1 MKANEV
7 MSLLNI
13 TRQTLSKYVK
23 NGNIK
28 ISKLPSGR
36 YIYDDFS
43 VYSIIGTRAK
53 KHNTKIYSYARVSTN
68 AQKEQLH
75 QQTQRIYDYCL
86 SKGIVIDKQLEDIKS
101 GMSFD
106 RKNFQKLCEDI
117 IRGNVEMV
125 VIENKDRLMRFG
137 FELFEGF
144 FRYFGT
150 TILVL
155 NEEISNKS
163 YEQELTE
170 DLISILHYFSMKS
183 YSHRRKI
190 NKMRKELEQEER
202 NKKQEDN

>member
-28 ISKLPSGR
+28 ISNLPSGR

-43 VYSIIGTRAK
+43 VYSIIGTGAK

-86 SKGIVIDKQLEDIKS
+86 SKGIVVDKQLEDIKS

-106 RKNFQKLCEDI
+106 RKNFQKLCEDV

-125 VIENKDRLMRFG
+125 VVETKDRLMRFG

-150 TILVL
+150 KILVI
-155 NEEISNKS
+155 NSSVQNKS
-163 YEQELTE
+163 YEQELTD
-170 DLISILHYFSMKS
+170 DLLEVLKYFSMKS
-183 YSHRRKI
+183 FSYSEQINDVLKRLEKDI
-190 NKMRKELEQEER
+190 NKEEE
-202 NKKQEDN
+202 N